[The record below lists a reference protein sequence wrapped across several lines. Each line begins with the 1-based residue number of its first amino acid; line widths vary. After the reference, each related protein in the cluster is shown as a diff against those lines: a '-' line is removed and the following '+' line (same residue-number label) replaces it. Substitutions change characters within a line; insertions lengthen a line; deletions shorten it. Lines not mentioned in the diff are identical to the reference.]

1 MDAVVRASL
10 KQTGGVFL
18 SIVPLFA
25 FWFIAMGNSLTLL
38 AIGLF
43 VGTALTVILAILRLA
58 RGTLLWATA
67 IFFGFALVAVFGL
80 QNLWIIEHLGVF
92 PSSIFFVA
100 IMISMILDRP
110 FIQEHAR
117 EGLTPEQQASA
128 SFARSCFVLSSFWAA
143 VLLIMALVSVAEL
156 FYPGPGQLTYVFL
169 QLGIV
174 GAALGSQANYVV
186 HIKRR
191 RIAEERAAA
200 DLTRL
205 GTEH

>member
-10 KQTGGVFL
+10 RQTAGIFL
-18 SIVPLFA
+18 SIAPLFA
-25 FWFIAMGNSLTLL
+25 FWFIAMGGSMTLL
-38 AIGLF
+38 VVGLL
-43 VGTALTVILAILRLA
+43 VGTAVMVILAIFRLA
-58 RGTLLWATA
+58 HGTLLWAMA
-67 IFFGFALVAVFGL
+67 IFFGFALVAVSGF

-110 FIQEHAR
+110 FVQEHAR
-117 EGLTPEQQASA
+117 AGLTPEQQASA

-143 VLLIMALVSVAEL
+143 VLLIMALVSVVQL
-156 FYPGPGQLTYVFL
+156 SYPGPGQLAYVFL

-174 GAALGSQANYVV
+174 GAALGTQANYVV

-191 RIAEERAAA
+191 RVAEERAAA
-200 DLTRL
+200 DLTRA
-205 GTEH
+205 